1 MASRGSRPFP
11 YAYDRGWR
19 EGQSQRWQG
28 QRSQFPW
35 EQTAQLSA
43 DLFGPVARDNFSS
56 LQDMTRAWTDAFRD
70 LETVPPLTTSATEDG
85 DGHAAAADDERTGT
99 SCEPRQDRAA
109 ARVKRA
115 EPSRSAIPSTPLAAT
130 GLSPYALSAALQ
142 KLNVSTAGELA
153 AVPAAKITRLRGIGF
168 PHRAVTSPWLVAE
181 VPASPDRHTGERHL
195 HVDHV
200 YVATAERSRP
210 IGHAEHE
217 VRWFTPL
224 TSPLR
229 RTYRRIPGPW
239 RPGCWPS
246 PPRSRVPVSSGRRKP
261 GAAPRPDDQ
270 PAGPPKPPLRAPQAI
285 PRNPS

>member
-1 MASRGSRPFP
+1 MAAHEGTGARGHFIR
-11 YAYDRGWR
+11 AVELARKAHDRHVEAWTLDYLR
-19 EGQSQRWQG
+19 AR
-28 QRSQFPW
+28 
-35 EQTAQLSA
+35 LSPA
-43 DLFGPVARDNFSS
+43 
-56 LQDMTRAWTDAFRD
+56 LQDMTGAWTDAFRD

-85 DGHAAAADDERTGT
+85 DGHGAAADDERTGT

-239 RPGCWPS
+239 RPGCWPCRPAAGSRFPVAAGNRARPPGRTTNRRDRRS
-246 PPRSRVPVSSGRRKP
+246 PRCAHRKRSRAIRRNC
-261 GAAPRPDDQ
+261 AHRP
-270 PAGPPKPPLRAPQAI
+270 
-285 PRNPS
+285 S